1 MSSSILGILTTA
13 LVSFA
18 LGFVAG
24 QFVDFRKIGP
34 HEVKPEVHR
43 PRPDGRGFRI
53 ALIALFIASCTF
65 LVDFTLEQRRCNDRL
80 IDTIQARSQLNGYT
94 EEARR
99 DNDQA
104 MVTLVDAIAFYIS
117 SGQPSGANAERYQAL
132 LEEFSEEVEVNNR
145 AQREASRQLT
155 DLPYERC

>member
-34 HEVKPEVHR
+34 HEVKPEMHR

-65 LVDFTLEQRRCNDRL
+65 LVDFTLEQRRCNDQL
-80 IDTIQARSQLNGYT
+80 IDTIQARSQLNRYT

-99 DNDQA
+99 ENDQA
-104 MVTLVDAIAFYIS
+104 MVTLMDGIAFYIAS
-117 SGQPSGANAERYQAL
+117 PSGANAERYQAL
-132 LEEFSEEVEVNNR
+132 LEEFGEEVEANNR
-145 AQREASRQLT
+145 AQREASLQLT

>member
-34 HEVKPEVHR
+34 HEVKPEMHR

-99 DNDQA
+99 DDGHAGGRYRFLHLIGPTVRRERGTVPGVVGGIQRRGR
-104 MVTLVDAIAFYIS
+104 
-117 SGQPSGANAERYQAL
+117 GQQ
-132 LEEFSEEVEVNNR
+132 
-145 AQREASRQLT
+145 SRTAGSVPTT
-155 DLPYERC
+155 DRPPLRTVLK